1 MAGCVKYQNIFFT
14 IQEGLDSLARVQFKL
29 LPKFFSPKIPIPPPR
44 PRRLHSSPLLFKS
57 PLLSPRRHRHLPPP
71 QEASRR
77 FREAAAERLQGH
89 RLRERKVWF
98 GEAQEGMRS

>member
-1 MAGCVKYQNIFFT
+1 MAGCVKYQNIFFPSPSR
-14 IQEGLDSLARVQFKL
+14 GFKL
-29 LPKFFSPKIPIPPPR
+29 LPKIQSPIPPSAP
-44 PRRLHSSPLLFKS
+44 PPFVSPSFQIPS
-57 PLLSPRRHRHLPPP
+57 PLLSSLLAATAYLPPP
-71 QEASRR
+71 LEASRR